1 MSLFVLN
8 CAEQVKSKP
17 NQPMNIEELITF
29 NLMIDTMAVNVSL
42 RIGTLSL
49 RNKPPIIYHQVTAE
63 RAYSSINVQIRVENP
78 VTSQMVIMARYAKM
92 PIVKKCSFV
101 KIVSEI
107 MDDQGQAKTDGYYY
121 DWHITSD
128 QVKNRTGD
136 WYFGVASIG

>member
-1 MSLFVLN
+1 
-8 CAEQVKSKP
+8 
-17 NQPMNIEELITF
+17 MNIEELITF
-29 NLMIDTMAVNVSL
+29 NLIIDTMAVNVSL

-92 PIVKKCSFV
+92 PIVKNCSFV

-107 MDDQGQAKTDGYYY
+107 KDDQDQAKTDGDYY

-128 QVKNRTGD
+128 QVKNRTGE
-136 WYFGVASIG
+136 WYFGVACIG